1 MSSRTPS
8 DWDEDDW
15 GDEPVARPRRRASS
29 PRRRVRTFGLPVVA
43 AALVGGLFVG
53 YVASSGGGG
62 TTTITET
69 RTVTAPAAEVTAGVQ
84 PSGEATRGT
93 ISLAVLNG
101 SGESGLAA
109 RTAEG
114 AREIGY
120 ESVVEGNAPSPVAT
134 DLVLHRQGA
143 APRAARVAE
152 DLGLPEPELATADDP
167 VLASA
172 PDAEVIVVLGPT
184 GAATTT
190 DDGGD
195 GASDGSVDAPAAD
208 AAAAVPEG

>member
-1 MSSRTPS
+1 MSSRRPS

-15 GDEPVARPRRRASS
+15 DEPVARPRRRGAQ
-29 PRRRVRTFGLPVVA
+29 PRRVRTFGLPVVA

-53 YVASSGGGG
+53 YVASSGGGTT

-69 RTVTAPAAEVTAGVQ
+69 RTVTAPSAEVTAGVT
-84 PSGEATRGT
+84 PSGEATRGA
-93 ISLAVLNG
+93 IDLAILNG

-114 AREIGY
+114 ARELGY
-120 ESVVEGNAPSPVAT
+120 ASVLEGNAPSPVSV

-152 DLGLPEPELATADDP
+152 DLGLPEPELASTDDP

-172 PDAEVIVVLGPT
+172 PDADVIVVLGPT
-184 GAATTT
+184 GSAGTA
-190 DDGGD
+190 DD
-195 GASDGSVDAPAAD
+195 GASAGAAEGAADAPAAD
-208 AAAAVPEG
+208 AAVASPEG